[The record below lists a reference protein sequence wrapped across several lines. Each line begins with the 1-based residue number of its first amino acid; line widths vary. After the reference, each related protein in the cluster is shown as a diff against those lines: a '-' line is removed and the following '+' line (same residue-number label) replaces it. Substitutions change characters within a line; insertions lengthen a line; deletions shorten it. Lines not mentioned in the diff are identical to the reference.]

1 MTETRSADRLDQEN
15 AELRRRLEEAE
26 ETLEAIR
33 SGAVDAFLV
42 DGADGECVYSLQ
54 TSDHPYRR
62 LVESMKEGALTLDMD
77 GCILFCNARFAE
89 LVGVQLERIS
99 GKCIHEFVP
108 PELASQYEAM
118 LRESASGTYRGEL
131 DLIRQDGPRVPVHWS
146 VSRLDLGDTV
156 ILSAVATDLTEHRR
170 YEALERTQEAL
181 SAEIASRIL
190 AEKNLIKA
198 DRKKDEF
205 LAILAHELRNP
216 LAPARNAVDYLK
228 LNSASD
234 PDLKR
239 TVEILD
245 RQVSHLSRLIDDLLD
260 ISRVTTGVLDL
271 RRERISF
278 AEVMDATIDACRDE
292 VQRRGHDLVVRT
304 PETMVELDAD
314 RDRLVQ
320 VLCNLTLNAA
330 KYTPPGGHIALSA
343 TANGSA
349 LEISVKDD
357 GIGIPREKLSE
368 IFGLF
373 SQVNRSFDRQGGLG
387 VGLTLV
393 RQLIRLHG
401 GSVEARSAGLG
412 RGSEFIVRIPVAV
425 GPASQPP
432 PEVLST
438 LRRRILIADDNQ
450 DAVESLAILLE
461 VANHEVHKAYDGETA
476 FATARD
482 IQPDVILLD
491 IGMPKMNGYEVAT
504 KIRREPWGKPIH
516 LVALTGWGQEADQR
530 NSREAGF
537 DVHLVKPVTFGA
549 LNRLLATLEER
560 REG

>member
-1 MTETRSADRLDQEN
+1 MSETGSADRLDLEN
-15 AELRRRLEEAE
+15 AELRRRLDEAE

-42 DGADGECVYSLQ
+42 EGPDGECVYSLQ

-62 LVESMKEGALTLDMD
+62 LVESMKEGALTLTMD

-89 LVGVQLERIS
+89 LVGVRLERIS
-99 GKCIHEFVP
+99 GKCIHEFAP
-108 PELASQYEAM
+108 RDLGSQYDSM
-118 LRESASGTYRGEL
+118 LREGASGIYRGEL
-131 DLIRQDGPRVPVHWS
+131 DIHRQDGSRVPVHWS
-146 VSRLDLGDTV
+146 VSRLNLGDTI

-181 SAEIASRIL
+181 SAEIASRIQ
-190 AEKNLIKA
+190 AEKSLIEA

-216 LAPARNAVDYLK
+216 LAPTRNAVDYLK
-228 LNSASD
+228 LNSGPD
-234 PDLKR
+234 PDLTR
-239 TVEILD
+239 TVEIID

-260 ISRVTTGVLDL
+260 ISRVTTGVLEL

-278 AEVMDATIDACRDE
+278 AEVMEATIDTCRDE

-304 PETMVELDAD
+304 PETTVELDAD
-314 RDRLVQ
+314 RDRLEQ

-330 KYTPPGGHIALSA
+330 KYTPSGGHIAL
-343 TANGSA
+343 TAAVNGST

-401 GSVEARSAGLG
+401 GSVEARSEGLG
-412 RGSEFIVRIPVAV
+412 RGSEFIVRLPIAV
-425 GPASQPP
+425 GPANQPV
-432 PEVLST
+432 PEILSS

-450 DAVESLAILLE
+450 DAVESLAILLQ
-461 VANHEVHKAYDGETA
+461 VAHHEVHKAFDGEAA
-476 FATARD
+476 FAAARD
-482 IQPDVILLD
+482 TVPDVILLD
-491 IGMPKMNGYEVAT
+491 IGMPKMNGYEVAMR
-504 KIRREPWGKPIH
+504 IRREPWGNAIH

-537 DVHLVKPVTFGA
+537 DAHLVKPVTFGA

-560 REG
+560 RAG